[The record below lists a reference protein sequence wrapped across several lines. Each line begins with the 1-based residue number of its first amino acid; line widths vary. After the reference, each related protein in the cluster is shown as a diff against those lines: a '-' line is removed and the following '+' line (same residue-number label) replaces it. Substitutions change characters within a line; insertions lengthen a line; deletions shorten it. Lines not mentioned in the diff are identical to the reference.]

1 MTSFLNPVAVV
12 SAVLALMACVVALR
26 YVLRLGS
33 LDRPMGMQLSETASG
48 AGSLT
53 ARRLVALSATGVSTG
68 VTLRAAERHAL
79 HHGALRVQGFS
90 GADSHFDLTQLPLP
104 AVCRR
109 PGLRRGSLRAERRLV
124 VVR

>member
-1 MTSFLNPVAVV
+1 MTNFLNPVAVV
-12 SAVLALMACVVALR
+12 SAVLALIACVVALR

-33 LDRPMGMQLSETASG
+33 LNRPMGLQLSEAASG
-48 AGSLT
+48 AGSLS
-53 ARRLVALSATGVSTG
+53 ARRLVALSVTGVSTG

-79 HHGALRVQGFS
+79 HGGALRVQGFS
-90 GADSHFDLTQLPLP
+90 GGDRHFDLTQLPLS

-109 PGLRRGSLRAERRLV
+109 PGLSRGSLRAERRLV